1 MDKYVVLYIF
11 TTYLQYNLYLYYP
24 YGPLA
29 SGESM
34 ESGLAIQIGSL
45 PNNKYLV
52 ATGYW
57 GGGII
62 LTGSL
67 EVGESTDDVIAI

>member
-1 MDKYVVLYIF
+1 
-11 TTYLQYNLYLYYP
+11 
-24 YGPLA
+24 
-29 SGESM
+29 M

-57 GGGII
+57 GGGGII